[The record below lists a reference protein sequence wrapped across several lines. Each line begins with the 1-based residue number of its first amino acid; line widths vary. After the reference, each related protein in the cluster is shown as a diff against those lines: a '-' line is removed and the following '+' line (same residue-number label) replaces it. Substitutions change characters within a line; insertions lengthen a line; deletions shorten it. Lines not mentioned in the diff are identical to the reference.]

1 MPVIP
6 KEDNK
11 YLIAND
17 QLFFLN
23 PDYNQQEYLGRILDV
38 DLESDGIY
46 IWISNNVM
54 QKRYIA
60 AEYKNVFIAGKTE
73 ASRYL

>member
-1 MPVIP
+1 MANIP

-23 PDYNQQEYLGRILDV
+23 QDYGHEEYLGRILDV
-38 DLESDGIY
+38 DLESDGIS
-46 IWISNNVM
+46 IWIKNNIL
-54 QKRYIA
+54 QERYIA